1 MVSVQFHETA
11 DAQFR
16 VLQGGSG
23 PDIVWVPGGDS
34 PAHYWAEQF
43 EFFCHDLRST
53 AYDPRGAGETTSTP
67 PPWSMKQFGDD
78 CAGIIEAFCS
88 PPVILAGLSMGSL
101 ITQQVAINH
110 PHLVRLAIVMGTS
123 ARITGF
129 TRDWMAA
136 EIQARVDGALA
147 MPADFAAC
155 HYAAFA
161 YPANALEDDALWE
174 RIKAAYTP
182 RFADRDPQ
190 MLIAQWQACLDYDV
204 TAALADCPVPIHAV
218 AFSEDIQTP
227 PPPRPAG
234 GRSGA
239 TRGTTTSF
247 PVSVTCRSTAMH
259 RGPSTPFSP
268 RSSPNTAEPER
279 PLSPRCGAGQSPAL
293 HASE

>member
-1 MVSVQFHETA
+1 MTTFADMTSVHFHETA
-11 DAQFR
+11 DARFR
-16 VLQGGSG
+16 VLQGGNG

-34 PAHYWAEQF
+34 PAHYWSEQF
-43 EFFCHDLRST
+43 EFFHSDLRST
-53 AYDPRGAGETTSTP
+53 AYDPRGAGETTSAP

-101 ITQQVAINH
+101 ITQQVAIDH

-136 EIQARVDGALA
+136 EIQARVDGSLA
-147 MPADFAAC
+147 MPPDFAAC

-174 RIKAAYTP
+174 RIKAAYKP

-227 PPPRPAG
+227 PRLVRRVAEAARHGHYHELPGLGHVSLNRHAPRTVNTFLASLIAEHADNQRQADTG
-234 GRSGA
+234 TSG
-239 TRGTTTSF
+239 
-247 PVSVTCRSTAMH
+247 
-259 RGPSTPFSP
+259 
-268 RSSPNTAEPER
+268 
-279 PLSPRCGAGQSPAL
+279 
-293 HASE
+293 